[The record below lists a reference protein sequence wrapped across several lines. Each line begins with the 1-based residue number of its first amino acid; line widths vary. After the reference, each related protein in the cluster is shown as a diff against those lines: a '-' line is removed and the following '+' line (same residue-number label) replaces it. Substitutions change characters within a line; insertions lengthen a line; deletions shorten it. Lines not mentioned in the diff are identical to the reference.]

1 MHVGPKFHA
10 LGLHLLQ
17 PPINDPLF
25 HLEIGDTIAQQPAD
39 AVRLLKNGHAM
50 ARARELLSSREACGP
65 GPHDRDGLAGSRSL
79 QHGLDPALVE
89 SFVNDVPLD
98 DPDRHRI
105 RVDAEDTGRLTRRR
119 AEASLRASFHR
130 PRWTRS
136 FHSGIRLTTGQPLWL

>member
-1 MHVGPKFHA
+1 
-10 LGLHLLQ
+10 
-17 PPINDPLF
+17 
-25 HLEIGDTIAQQPAD
+25 
-39 AVRLLKNGHAM
+39 M

-119 AEASLRASFHR
+119 AEASSEFREVVR
-130 PRWTRS
+130 RVQ
-136 FHSGIRLTTGQPLWL
+136 RLEGVFPPAAVDEIVPLGD